1 MAASA
6 TAAGAEAPR
15 PHRLVRLFGA
25 SIGRKIVAAA
35 TGAGLLVFLFA
46 HLFGNLKVFQ
56 GQDALNSYAAW
67 LQGHPLLWVAR
78 IGLLV
83 IFVTHVY
90 TTVTLAIENR
100 RARPVRYEEYRPAT
114 SSFASRYML
123 LSGLVVLA
131 FVVYHLLHFTFGVV
145 DAANTR
151 LHEPSGR
158 LDVYS
163 SVVRSFRNPW
173 IAWSYVVSIGLLGL
187 HLAHGIT
194 SAFQTAGVHHE
205 SYNKLVKATAAV
217 IIGLLVLGNW
227 SMPLLILAGKVSLAG
242 GM

>member
-1 MAASA
+1 MAT
-6 TAAGAEAPR
+6 TAAAAGSEAPR
-15 PHRLVRLFGA
+15 VHRLVRLFGA
-25 SIGRKIVAAA
+25 SIGRKLVAAA
-35 TGAGLLVFLFA
+35 TGAALLVFLFG

-78 IGLLV
+78 VGLLV
-83 IFVTHVY
+83 VFVTHVY

-100 RARPVRYEEYRPAT
+100 RARPVRYEEYRPT
-114 SSFASRYML
+114 KSSFASRYML

-131 FVVYHLLHFTFGVV
+131 FVVYHLLHFTFGVI
-145 DAANTR
+145 DSANTR
-151 LHEPSGR
+151 LLDPTGR
-158 LDVYS
+158 LDVYA
-163 SVVRSFRNPW
+163 SVVRSFHNAW
-173 IAWSYVVSIGLLGL
+173 IAWSYVVAIGLLGL

-205 SYNKLVKATAAV
+205 SYNKIVKATAAV
-217 IIGLLVLGNW
+217 VIGILVLGNW
-227 SMPLLILAGKVSLAG
+227 SIPLLILAGKVPLAG